1 MWPSRYWWPWDT
13 AENFWLGCFLPFPGS
28 WGFSVRLHQC
38 AAPTH
43 QSSPG
48 DSIALVNYSLL
59 LTLLSAQVAVEITT
73 DLSLGSLSSRSLAGN
88 TWPQVS
94 AVSADTGGVHLLPA
108 AFYSQGRSRHPSASW
123 KRLCTSAAKRTSKL
137 CYTVASVIREQAEN
151 WRIKKRTRN
160 FWKEITLL
168 HMKCTDDFRAWLQ
181 KIKLQDHHHNL
192 DLLQLTCR
200 QRVDYSINMWTP
212 WLCFK

>member
-151 WRIKKRTRN
+151 VEDKEKNQKLLEGDNSPPYEMHRWFQGMTAENQITRPSSQPR
-160 FWKEITLL
+160 FIT
-168 HMKCTDDFRAWLQ
+168 TDLQ
-181 KIKLQDHHHNL
+181 AKGRLFHKH
-192 DLLQLTCR
+192 
-200 QRVDYSINMWTP
+200 VDSMAM
-212 WLCFK
+212 F